1 MLASYKEVKER
12 LKLIGSGEIFRLN
25 EVELTVRIMVMM
37 VMVMVM
43 AIMMVR

>member
-25 EVELTVRIMVMM
+25 DVELTVRM
-37 VMVMVM
+37 MVMVM

>member
-12 LKLIGSGEIFRLN
+12 LKLIGSREIFRLN
-25 EVELTVRIMVMM
+25 DVELTVRIMAM
-37 VMVMVM
+37 MVMVM

>member
-25 EVELTVRIMVMM
+25 DAELTVRIMVMM
-37 VMVMVM
+37 VMVM
-43 AIMMVR
+43 AIVMVR

>member
-12 LKLIGSGEIFRLN
+12 LTLIGSGEIFRLN
-25 EVELTVRIMVMM
+25 DVELTVRM
-37 VMVMVM
+37 MVMVM